1 MKLATKGA
9 NRECTETHSLSVRV
23 TLAHTLA
30 VGTRSVAP
38 RIHWLAGT
46 WPLGGSPSLGSLGL
60 MPSRPPP
67 RQADHSMP
75 PVPPTTVTTTITDI
89 QSDPTE
95 SAGSLGPGATLAL
108 T

>member
-1 MKLATKGA
+1 MNLATKGA
-9 NRECTETHSLSVRV
+9 NRECTETHSGVSESHS
-23 TLAHTLA
+23 HTLA
-30 VGTRSVAP
+30 VGTYSVAP

-46 WPLGGSPSLGSLGL
+46 SGWPLGGSPSLGSLGL

-75 PVPPTTVTTTITDI
+75 PVPTTVTTTITDI